1 MHKKIWLQCACT
13 SVCKIVSMCKIWL
26 QCACTSMI
34 KKNVCIMIWMLLE
47 MFRFFVCLM
56 VSQFLLL
63 IIKLV
68 HHARCTLYILEVPE
82 LQLYTGASCSL
93 NVRVN
98 FCWAKLIVH
107 PHVLHIFSFFLS
119 TKNIIFAAQRTIPS
133 FVNISFMYKKCAS
146 LICCAFDRLFWKK
159 NTSR

>member
-1 MHKKIWLQCACT
+1 MVYERNIHRQIVFCNILCAQKDLT

-98 FCWAKLIVH
+98 FCWGKLIVH
-107 PHVLHIFSFFLS
+107 PHVLHIFSYLF
-119 TKNIIFAAQRTIPS
+119 I
-133 FVNISFMYKKCAS
+133 YKKHYF
-146 LICCAFDRLFWKK
+146 CCSENNSIFSCIRNVHF
-159 NTSR
+159 

>member
-1 MHKKIWLQCACT
+1 MHPCRFWLIYIVVYERNIHRQIVFCNLLCAQKYVQDLT
-13 SVCKIVSMCKIWL
+13 SVCMYFHD
-26 QCACTSMI
+26 

-98 FCWAKLIVH
+98 FWWEKLIVH
-107 PHVLHIFSFFLS
+107 PHVIHIFSYFF
-119 TKNIIFAAQRTIPS
+119 I
-133 FVNISFMYKKCAS
+133 YKKHYF
-146 LICCAFDRLFWKK
+146 CCSENNSIFCKYIFHV
-159 NTSR
+159 